1 MRSEKYHVK
10 DLVKQPGKTVAESLG
25 IEVDP
30 KAPGGQKI
38 APPTRHST
46 GGGKA
51 AQSDLQ
57 YEGFGDVDGWNS
69 PTRYDG
75 AE

>member
-1 MRSEKYHVK
+1 
-10 DLVKQPGKTVAESLG
+10 VAESLG

-46 GGGKA
+46 SGKA

-57 YEGFGDVDGWNS
+57 YDGFSDVDGWNS
-69 PTRYDG
+69 PLRYDG
-75 AE
+75 D